1 MQTKTTKLRFS
12 PDDLADAKVRRAAE
26 KAEKAVEKADAAK
39 ARLPS
44 KKLRT
49 KTTTAQAQGEKLR
62 FGKKEIV
69 VEETVKK
76 PAVIGK
82 KAAVKGAAA
91 SVSGTVHKQASEY
104 QDDNVGVQA
113 VNETTGAAEA
123 AVQTG
128 DTLRY
133 SHKLK
138 NYHHAEK
145 LEARADKAN
154 VKALFQ
160 KEASK
165 NPGAASNP
173 FSRWRQK
180 QAIRKEY
187 AAMKAGKESAGTAA
201 SHAVGGGAKAAQGAG
216 KAVKEGMNIGTWAV
230 NFVKSHG
237 HVLLVLGGLLLVI
250 LIVAGSISSC
260 SVFMQ
265 GGTNVVI
272 DTSYTAEDADILG
285 AEEDYADLEAEL
297 QSRIDN
303 IRTEYDGYDEY
314 NISCDQIGHNPYE
327 LASYLTVMFENY
339 KRNEVQGVLQDL
351 FDLQYELEIEEVV
364 ETRYRTE
371 TVTETDTYTDPET
384 GETET
389 DTYTYEIEAPYDYY
403 ILNVTLKN
411 KSMGTAISESG
422 LNEDKMQRYA
432 LLMQTYGNKPEL
444 FAGNPNAIQVQ
455 DVLHYDIPGE
465 ALTDERFRKM
475 ITEAEKYLGYPYV
488 WGGASPSTSFDC
500 SGFVSWVINHCGN
513 GWNYG
518 RLTAEGLR
526 QVCDII
532 PASEA
537 KPGDL
542 VFFQG
547 TYNTSGASHVAIY
560 VGDNT
565 MLHCGNPIQYARFD
579 TPYWRQHFYCFG
591 RIR

>member
-154 VKALFQ
+154 VEALFQ
-160 KEASK
+160 KDASK
-165 NPGAASNP
+165 NPGVASNP

-216 KAVKEGMNIGTWAV
+216 KAAKEGKNIGTWAV
-230 NFVKSHG
+230 NVVKSHG

-285 AEEDYADLEAEL
+285 VEEDYKEMEAEL

-339 KRNEVQGVLQDL
+339 KRNEVQGALQDL

-389 DTYTYEIEAPYDYY
+389 DTYTYEIEVPYDYY
-403 ILNVTLKN
+403 ILNVTLTN
-411 KSMGTAISESG
+411 KSMGTAISETG
-422 LNEDKMQRYA
+422 LNEEQMQRYA

-444 FAGNPNAIQVQ
+444 FVGNPNAIQVQ

-526 QVCDII
+526 QVCDLI
-532 PASEA
+532 PACEA

-579 TPYWRQHFYCFG
+579 TPYWRQHFYCLG

>member
-49 KTTTAQAQGEKLR
+49 KTTIAQAQGEKLR

-154 VKALFQ
+154 VEALFQ

-165 NPGAASNP
+165 NPGVASNP

-389 DTYTYEIEAPYDYY
+389 DTYTYEIEVPYDYY